1 MAYYR
6 TCPDCGA
13 ALDPGEKCNCQE
25 EAERVR
31 KRLEELYKQ
40 EAKSNQ
46 FTFNWPGEGVS
57 V

>member
-6 TCPDCGA
+6 TCPYCGA
-13 ALDPGEKCNCQE
+13 AFDPGEKCNCQE
-25 EAERVR
+25 EAERAR

-46 FTFNWPGEGVS
+46 FVFNWPVKGVN